1 MRNCNHILERKMADR
16 FPELPEVI
24 NIRYTNL
31 VIADQL
37 FASVRH
43 RLRQMTSLVILLA
56 TDKSRY
62 FAQPRP
68 IIVNYFEPLVSNHLL

>member
-1 MRNCNHILERKMADR
+1 MAGR

-43 RLRQMTSLVILLA
+43 RLRQKTSQVILLA

-62 FAQPRP
+62 FAQPGP
-68 IIVNYFEPLVSNHLL
+68 IIVSYYMASSASGQDDPNRAL